1 MLEAF
6 LVSAISMA
14 APILLAALGEL
25 IVERSGV
32 LNIGIEGA
40 MLMGAFFALA
50 AAYFTGSLA
59 LGLLAGVAAAL
70 ALHAIFA
77 LLAVNLAVNQVVAG
91 TALNILALGVTGVF
105 YRSMFGIT
113 GKAFIVAPF
122 ANLRL
127 GPLADLP
134 VVGPLLFDR
143 NPLIYLALVLV
154 PVAAYALS
162 HTRYG
167 LELRAAGERPE
178 AADALGLGVFRLRWE
193 ALMISGVLTGLA
205 GAYLTLAYANTFVEG
220 ISSGRGFVA
229 LAVVILGRWNPW
241 GLAAA
246 SVLFGSAMALQFG
259 LQALG
264 TSIPYQIFLAL
275 PYASTLIVLAVM
287 GGQAAAPSALGAPYR
302 RG

>member
-6 LVSAISMA
+6 LISAISMA

-59 LGLLAGVAAAL
+59 LGLLAGVGAAL
-70 ALHAIFA
+70 ALHVVFA
-77 LLAVNLAVNQVVAG
+77 LLVVNLAVNQVVAG
-91 TALNILALGVTGVF
+91 TALNILALGATGVF

-113 GKAFIVAPF
+113 GKAFIVEPF
-122 ANLRL
+122 TNVRL

-143 NPLIYLALVLV
+143 NPLIYLALLLV
-154 PVAAYALS
+154 PVAAYLLS
-162 HTRYG
+162 RTRYG

-220 ISSGRGFVA
+220 ISAGRGFVA

-246 SVLFGSAMALQFG
+246 SVLFGAAMALQFG

-275 PYASTLIVLAVM
+275 PYALTLIVLAVM

-302 RG
+302 RA

>member
-6 LVSAISMA
+6 LISAISMA

-40 MLMGAFFALA
+40 MLMGAFFALS

-59 LGLLAGVAAAL
+59 LGLLAGVGAAL
-70 ALHAIFA
+70 AMHAVFA

-105 YRSMFGIT
+105 YRGMFGIT
-113 GKAFIVAPF
+113 GKAFIVAPLRNF
-122 ANLRL
+122 RL

-134 VVGPLLFDR
+134 VAGPLLFDR
-143 NPLIYLALVLV
+143 NPLIYLTLILV
-154 PVAAYALS
+154 PVAAYVLS
-162 HTRYG
+162 RTRYG

-220 ISSGRGFVA
+220 ISAGRGFVA
-229 LAVVILGRWNPW
+229 LAVVILGRWKPW
-241 GLAAA
+241 G
-246 SVLFGSAMALQFG
+246 
-259 LQALG
+259 
-264 TSIPYQIFLAL
+264 
-275 PYASTLIVLAVM
+275 
-287 GGQAAAPSALGAPYR
+287 
-302 RG
+302 